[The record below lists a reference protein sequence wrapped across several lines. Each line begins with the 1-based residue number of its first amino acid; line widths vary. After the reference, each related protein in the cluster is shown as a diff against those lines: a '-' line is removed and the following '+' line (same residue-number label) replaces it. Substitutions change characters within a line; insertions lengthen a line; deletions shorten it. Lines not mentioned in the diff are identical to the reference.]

1 MRAVFNLAIHTMQA
15 LTFGGV
21 SIWTL
26 LGMLFLVSAGAAVW
40 WVFVEFFKNQ

>member
-1 MRAVFNLAIHTMQA
+1 MRAVFNLVIHTLQA

-26 LGMLFLVSAGAAVW
+26 LGMLFLISAGAAVLW
-40 WVFVEFFKNQ
+40 AFVEFFKNQ